1 MLASN
6 PLIVVG
12 VFFLILFFAALIFG
26 LVMQRRKGA
35 SDTSASST
43 ADWVSSIS
51 GPSTE
56 GGERMASLISET
68 IEDLVRER
76 MQKDPTLQGQKI
88 DFGTSSD
95 GTLEIWIDDERY
107 LDVAAIPNEKIRA
120 IIQEAVKA
128 YNEGNV

>member
-1 MLASN
+1 MQDVTLAKADFHLATEKWCALHAETLKKENGLKLRTKEEKDQKEETTKEEDSE
-6 PLIVVG
+6 VV
-12 VFFLILFFAALIFG
+12 
-26 LVMQRRKGA
+26 
-35 SDTSASST
+35 
-43 ADWVSSIS
+43 
-51 GPSTE
+51 E
-56 GGERMASLISET
+56 ET

-128 YNEGNV
+128 YNEGNA